1 MSIQPRR
8 RIFRRARSTG
18 KGLRGAFLFF
28 LLVAMGA
35 GGVDVAAGWVGPMHS
50 EIIQISAPPGTVA
63 VVDGDT
69 LRLQDRVV
77 RLAGLR
83 APSRGETCQASGKLA
98 LGKPAAGNPGD
109 GQSDCADA
117 AADSLSRLLA
127 DQTVQCNLVGED
139 RIGRATARCTAGN
152 LELNRAV
159 VESGW
164 ARADSGEYG
173 AAENDARASHRGLWA
188 TTY

>member
-1 MSIQPRR
+1 MAIQPRR
-8 RIFRRARSTG
+8 RIFRRSRPSG
-18 KGLRGAFLFF
+18 KGLRSAFLFF

-50 EIIQISAPPGTVA
+50 EIIQLSARPGAVA

-69 LRLQDRVV
+69 LRLQDQVV

-83 APSRGETCQASGKLA
+83 APSRGDTCKAI
-98 LGKPAAGNPGD
+98 GKPALGNLSAGG
-109 GQSDCADA
+109 SDCADA
-117 AADSLSRLLA
+117 AAASLSRLLA
-127 DQTVQCNLVGED
+127 DQTVQCNLLGED
-139 RIGRATARCTAGN
+139 PMGRATARCTAGN

-164 ARADSGEYG
+164 ARAESGEYA

>member
-1 MSIQPRR
+1 MSIEPRR
-8 RIFRRARSTG
+8 RIFRRSRPSG
-18 KGLRGAFLFF
+18 KGVRGAFLFF

-35 GGVDVAAGWVGPMHS
+35 GGIDVAAGWVGPLHS
-50 EIIQISAPPGTVA
+50 ELIQLSGRPGTVA

-69 LRLQDRVV
+69 LRLEDQVV
-77 RLAGLR
+77 RLAGLL
-83 APSRGETCQASGKLA
+83 APARGETCLA
-98 LGKPAAGNPGD
+98 PGD
-109 GQSDCADA
+109 QSASHASCADVA
-117 AADSLSRLLA
+117 AENLSRLLA
-127 DQTVQCNLVGED
+127 DQPVQCSLVGAD
-139 RIGRATARCTAGN
+139 QMGRATALCTAGK

-164 ARADSGEYG
+164 ARADSGQFA